1 MKKKILSITLLA
13 LTITFGFS
21 SCEDML
27 TGDMDR
33 NVGIDEVA
41 ADTLYSY
48 WGIQKSLQKI
58 AERYVILGECRGD
71 LVDGSQYT
79 SDSISSILE
88 FTGTDGSTRFL
99 KAADFYHI
107 INSCNA
113 YIQQCD
119 TAALSGL
126 NRPLMLSEYS
136 QVVTIRAWAYLQLVL
151 AYGRVP
157 YFETPMLSTADMEDF
172 RKATTYV
179 DANTLATSGV
189 AKKVDEVRHIPTLLA
204 GDSLRII
211 AYPNYGTYGY
221 REVIAHSSKCI
232 FPQDV
237 VLGDIWLLKA
247 QGAGSESDYRQ
258 AAQYYYNFL
267 NSEKGGILLPRK
279 NYVSL
284 RKMEGSE
291 QYYRTDYN
299 WCAGM
304 FWDNTTKTS
313 ELEEVVTII
322 PCSKNKLYGEVYRDI
337 SELFGFQVTQAVSAD
352 STSTGTVSLEPN
364 FQHQLDA
371 SKTYIDLNKSQNYEV
386 YVGSDE
392 GSATCTVFK
401 NAGDARYYSTM
412 DTYNDVKSGSADEEL
427 FVTKQN
433 PLGSFTS
440 TYPVIYRK
448 ANIWLHFAQALNGA
462 GFPGYAFAILRHGLV
477 GTSTWLPSSES
488 QYAAADRSYTYTCK
502 NGQTIT
508 ANSEP
513 ALRFWDN
520 TETVGTD
527 KTYYDNELAFLY
539 HIFERAIQ
547 EGTVFSTVTI
557 DPDDNNSDYDFFT
570 AYISGLSHVDDDL
583 TLDPTYANEVT
594 FYNEF
599 VTYSST
605 IASDLKQEVTEYAEY
620 GATGVVCDYI
630 SKREMKAAQSANFL
644 NFNTTY
650 LRGDDGYP
658 RAVWY
663 GVTEYRLS
671 LTRENYSDG
680 NAAMGIHERGCGLLK
695 LGETSSTYNY
705 VDQINKMRKVYEGAT
720 TDLTIDEI
728 YDPSNL
734 RLVQDAIAD
743 LIIDESALETAFE
756 GNRFFDLLCY
766 SRMLGGTKG
775 VERFAKKVSERSGTR
790 DNALYSRLLNSDNWY
805 FKLPNK

>member
-1 MKKKILSITLLA
+1 MKKNILSIILLA

-33 NVGIDEVA
+33 NVGIEEVA

-48 WGIQKSLQKI
+48 WGIQKSLQRI

-88 FTGTDGSTRFL
+88 FTGTDGSNRFL
-99 KAADFYHI
+99 KAADFYHV

-113 YIQQCD
+113 YIQRCD

-189 AKKVDEVRHIPTLLA
+189 AKKVDEVRHVPTVLA
-204 GDSLRII
+204 GDSLRVI

-221 REVIAHSSKCI
+221 KEVIAHSSKCI

-247 QGAGSESDYRQ
+247 NGAGSEADYRQ

-267 NSEKGGILLPRK
+267 NSEKGGILLPRT

-284 RKMEGSE
+284 RKMESSE
-291 QYYRTDYN
+291 QYYRNDFN

-304 FWDNTTKTS
+304 FWDNTNKTS
-313 ELEEVVTII
+313 QTEEVVTII

-337 SELFGFQVTQAVSAD
+337 SELFGFEVTQSVSAD
-352 STSTGTVSLEPN
+352 STSTGSVSLEPN

-371 SKTYIDLNKSQNYEV
+371 SKAYINLNKSQDYEV
-386 YVGSDE
+386 YIGSNY
-392 GSATCTVFK
+392 GSSVCTVFK
-401 NAGDARYYSTM
+401 NAGDARYYSTT
-412 DTYNDVKSGSADEEL
+412 DTYNDVKSGSADQEL

-433 PLGSFTS
+433 PLGAFTT

-448 ANIWLHFAQALNGA
+448 ANIWLHYAQALNGA

-477 GTSTWLPSSES
+477 GATSWLPSRED
-488 QYAAADRSYTYTCK
+488 QYAPAPKTYTHTCFDGQIINYYGNDCK
-502 NGQTIT
+502 Y
-508 ANSEP
+508 
-513 ALRFWDN
+513 WDD
-520 TETVGTD
+520 TEIVGTD
-527 KTYYDNELAFLY
+527 TTFYEAYPLLLYHVYQRALNEGVTFSVNIDPTDANAFDLFLIADREGNLYYDDPAYAAQAAFTDEIATY
-539 HIFERAIQ
+539 FN
-547 EGTVFSTVTI
+547 TI
-557 DPDDNNSDYDFFT
+557 R
-570 AYISGLSHVDDDL
+570 DDL
-583 TLDPTYANEVT
+583 GQKVL
-594 FYNEF
+594 
-599 VTYSST
+599 S
-605 IASDLKQEVTEYAEY
+605 YAEY
-620 GATGVVCDYI
+620 IGTGDVVCDYI
-630 SKREMKAAQSANFL
+630 SKREMKAAKSAPFL
-644 NFNTTY
+644 NFNTSF
-650 LRGDDGYP
+650 LRGDESYT

-663 GVTEYRLS
+663 GVTESRVS
-671 LTRENYSDG
+671 LTEVSTNIGG
-680 NAAMGIHERGCGLLK
+680 NPAMGIHERGCGFLSLW
-695 LGETSSTYNY
+695 ETSSTYNY
-705 VDQINKMRKVYEGAT
+705 IDQINKMRANYEGAT
-720 TDLTIDEI
+720 TPMYYDEI

-734 RLVQDAIAD
+734 RQVQEAIAN
-743 LIIDESALETAFE
+743 LILDELALETAFE
-756 GNRFFDLLCY
+756 GNRFFDLLCF
-766 SRMLGGTKG
+766 SRLIGGSKG
-775 VERFAKKVSERSGTR
+775 VEQVAKRISERSGTR
-790 DNALYSRLLNSDNWY
+790 DNALYSRLLNTDNWY
-805 FKLPNK
+805 FKLP